1 MFCFFLKSTYVFLG
15 CFVLSKGVSLTYIV
29 RGRRCRPFDIL
40 RTSFSRHIMRVSA
53 LRYSSLVVQ
62 STHHVVIG
70 CSALSVMRSADIVD
84 SLVSFVL
91 HLSVSLLRLARSL
104 YTSPN
109 TCTAMIGV
117 IATRAIMPKL
127 SETRLFPSI
136 ALAAPW
142 TKERMNVAVI
152 GPDATPPESKAMP
165 TNILGTKKVSVSAMR

>member
-1 MFCFFLKSTYVFLG
+1 MQCGATYCVD
-15 CFVLSKGVSLTYIV
+15 CSVLYDF
-29 RGRRCRPFDIL
+29 RRAD
-40 RTSFSRHIMRVSA
+40 TSHRRRLFGNIRSAFSRHIMRVSTV
-53 LRYSSLVVQ
+53 RYSSLVVQ

-117 IATRAIMPKL
+117 IA
-127 SETRLFPSI
+127 
-136 ALAAPW
+136 LAAPW
-142 TKERMNVAVI
+142 TKERMNAAVI

-165 TNILGTKKVSVSAMR
+165 TNIFGTKKVSVSAMR

>member
-1 MFCFFLKSTYVFLG
+1 MQCGATYCVD
-15 CFVLSKGVSLTYIV
+15 CSVLYDF
-29 RGRRCRPFDIL
+29 RRAD
-40 RTSFSRHIMRVSA
+40 TSHRRRLFGNIRSAFSRHIMRESTV
-53 LRYSSLVVQ
+53 RYSSLVVQ

-165 TNILGTKKVSVSAMR
+165 TNIFGTKIVSVSEMR

>member
-1 MFCFFLKSTYVFLG
+1 MQCGATYCVD
-15 CFVLSKGVSLTYIV
+15 CSVLYDF
-29 RGRRCRPFDIL
+29 RRAD
-40 RTSFSRHIMRVSA
+40 TSHRRRLFGNIRSAFSRHIMRVSTV
-53 LRYSSLVVQ
+53 RYSSLVVQ

-117 IATRAIMPKL
+117 MATRAIMPKL
-127 SETRLFPSI
+127 LEMRLSPAV

-142 TKERMNVAVI
+142 TNERMKVAVI

-165 TNILGTKKVSVSAMR
+165 TNIFGTKIVSVSANR

>member
-40 RTSFSRHIMRVSA
+40 RTSFSRHIMRVSTV
-53 LRYSSLVVQ
+53 RYSSLVVQ

-117 IATRAIMPKL
+117 MATRAIMPKL
-127 SETRLFPSI
+127 LEMRLSPAV

-142 TKERMNVAVI
+142 TNERMNVAVI
-152 GPDATPPESKAMP
+152 GPDATPPESKVMP

>member
-1 MFCFFLKSTYVFLG
+1 MQCGATYCVD
-15 CFVLSKGVSLTYIV
+15 CSVLYDF
-29 RGRRCRPFDIL
+29 RRAD
-40 RTSFSRHIMRVSA
+40 TSHRRRLFGNIRSAFSQHIARASA
-53 LRYSSLVVQ
+53 LRYLPISVQ
-62 STHHVVIG
+62 LTHQDSVDY
-70 CSALSVMRSADIVD
+70 SATFFLRSADIVD

-165 TNILGTKKVSVSAMR
+165 TNILGTRKVSVSAMR